1 MPISAL
7 RSERQST
14 TSSKPR
20 QATSYANNNCD
31 AAADSADRADKKAGL
46 QRPVSSRPSARP
58 SSTFAAEKKPT
69 LPSKPSHLGSST
81 SNQLSQPTTA
91 SSKGR
96 NSFEM
101 PPLRPVRRTAADE
114 AADPSCQAADSV
126 ADSQL
131 SDTASSEAEQ
141 QLTSPSTAGFKT
153 VSSESIKNIRQASG
167 SSSSFN
173 FNSSSNNTSGMPTD
187 SIIIFPLLFV
197 KYL

>member
-1 MPISAL
+1 MPMSAL

-126 ADSQL
+126 AESQL

-141 QLTSPSTAGFKT
+141 QLTSTAGFKT

-187 SIIIFPLLFV
+187 SIIFSLLLV